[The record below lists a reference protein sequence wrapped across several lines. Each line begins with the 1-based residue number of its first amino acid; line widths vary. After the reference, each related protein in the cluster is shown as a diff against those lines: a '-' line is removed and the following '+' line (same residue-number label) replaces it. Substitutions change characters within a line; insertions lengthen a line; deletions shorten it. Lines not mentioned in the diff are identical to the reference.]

1 MATLTIIKDD
11 KFVDRDGTGVTLD
24 AVVLPANVH
33 AIQWNGSSG
42 WVEYNDGTHNTSLSS
57 IDSYKTITDDYA
69 TKKAEIDAAETAATK
84 ATNDAATKAA
94 NDKATLEATYGWK
107 RGQEYASVPDQL
119 DQLYKDMV
127 AGKLDTTGTWAIGVK
142 AIKDKY
148 PK

>member
-42 WVEYNDGTHNTSLSS
+42 WVEYNDGTHNTTLSS
-57 IDSYKTITDDYA
+57 IDAYSTITDDYD
-69 TKKAEIDAAETAATK
+69 TKIAEINASKEAETKAA
-84 ATNDAATKAA
+84 NDAATKAA
-94 NDKATLEATYGWK
+94 NDQATLEATYGWK
-107 RGQEYASVPDQL
+107 RENEYPSIADQL
-119 DQLYKDMV
+119 DDIYHNGIDGWK
-127 AGKLDTTGTWAIGVK
+127 TTIK
-142 AIKDKY
+142 AVKDKY